1 MASKPSERFVWA
13 AWACCV
19 ACDGEI
25 SSLRGYETGTFW
37 DGRGL
42 ADTRD
47 GPATQSEAC
56 PVHRGGVGG
65 LCCVRWRDFESAR
78 VRDGYILGRTGT
90 RGHAR
95 RSRDT
100 V

>member
-13 AWACCV
+13 VWACCV

-37 DGRGL
+37 DGRAL

-47 GPATQSEAC
+47 VSRHSLRRAP
-56 PVHRGGVGG
+56 
-65 LCCVRWRDFESAR
+65 
-78 VRDGYILGRTGT
+78 YTG
-90 RGHAR
+90 A
-95 RSRDT
+95 
-100 V
+100 